1 MLTKKA
7 AAFALLLAFT
17 ISSFACAEEVREH
30 EFDANGLDSLRM
42 DVNVGSITISN
53 GDEDTIKIYL
63 TLDNDGDDSWF
74 SFSSKDSAID
84 SSIDL
89 ESNIRGKTL
98 YLRFDEENIKS
109 TWDIEVPAHF
119 ATEVDMAVGA
129 VEISGLQGD
138 QEVDVAVGSVSI
150 RQVESSIAEVELES
164 NVGDTSISGMSA
176 DNDRVALIGS
186 TSYALGDGKSYI
198 EVTVNVGEANVRAT
212 PSR

>member
-1 MLTKKA
+1 M
-7 AAFALLLAFT
+7 
-17 ISSFACAEEVREH
+17 
-30 EFDANGLDSLRM
+30 
-42 DVNVGSITISN
+42 
-53 GDEDTIKIYL
+53 
-63 TLDNDGDDSWF
+63 
-74 SFSSKDSAID
+74 
-84 SSIDL
+84 
-89 ESNIRGKTL
+89 
-98 YLRFDEENIKS
+98 
-109 TWDIEVPAHF
+109 PAHF

-129 VEISGLQGD
+129 VEISGLLGD

-212 PSR
+212 PTR